1 MNRTRHLRTSCW
13 TLGNSD
19 QHFSLFSVVRNNQQ
33 INRQLNNRYVWLCV
47 VQEQQTSQAEVVVIS
62 VLSYAC
68 QRRTTLENH
77 NAVLTVRPPANTNL
91 HVRKS
96 NLCVVTLCVMC
107 VMSQDALALLAENAE
122 LSEEEGRGVAFRRA
136 AAVLKALPRP
146 VTSMTELRGLPCL
159 GDHSLR
165 VIKVSRKCDFTFSF
179 FITLREDLIICFLF
193 SILVGYFGERSIK

>member
-1 MNRTRHLRTSCW
+1 M
-13 TLGNSD
+13 
-19 QHFSLFSVVRNNQQ
+19 FSVP
-33 INRQLNNRYVWLCV
+33 
-47 VQEQQTSQAEVVVIS
+47 
-62 VLSYAC
+62 SYAC
-68 QRRTTLENH
+68 QRRSTLENH

-107 VMSQDALALLAENAE
+107 VLSQDALALLAENAE

-165 VIKVSRKCDFTFSF
+165 VIKVSRKCDFTFSY

>member
-19 QHFSLFSVVRNNQQ
+19 QHFSLFSVVRYNHQ

-47 VQEQQTSQAEVVVIS
+47 VQEQQTSEAEVVVFS
-62 VLSYAC
+62 VPSYAC

-165 VIKVSRKCDFTFSF
+165 VIKVSRKFDFTFSY

>member
-1 MNRTRHLRTSCW
+1 MLEDKTTSVCC
-13 TLGNSD
+13 D
-19 QHFSLFSVVRNNQQ
+19 
-33 INRQLNNRYVWLCV
+33 
-47 VQEQQTSQAEVVVIS
+47 
-62 VLSYAC
+62 
-68 QRRTTLENH
+68 
-77 NAVLTVRPPANTNL
+77 AVCDVCFL
-91 HVRKS
+91 
-96 NLCVVTLCVMC
+96 
-107 VMSQDALALLAENAE
+107 SQDALALLAENAE

-165 VIKVSRKCDFTFSF
+165 VIKVSRKCDFTFSY